1 MTDSGTGTNG
11 SSSLGARIH
20 LYWFFLNASVSW
32 FFPGTLRLQEGTT
45 ETDFK
50 TMTRLTKQEEQL
62 QLKHEMD
69 DFEVI
74 ELHSFV
80 NSSVRLPLSSSL
92 CFGSCCC
99 CFRRSCM
106 RRRALAVDHNRQRE
120 RSL

>member
-1 MTDSGTGTNG
+1 
-11 SSSLGARIH
+11 
-20 LYWFFLNASVSW
+20 
-32 FFPGTLRLQEGTT
+32 
-45 ETDFK
+45 
-50 TMTRLTKQEEQL
+50 MTRLTKQEEQL